1 MARRR
6 SPASPRK
13 APAAPKTEQGLAPHA
28 KSLRVQELLKERSR
42 LLRDV
47 QKKQAQLERLKEQAS
62 RQAQEAHLKM
72 APIVERQLRLST
84 ELEALFEELLRPG
97 RLQARARKEVERLRR
112 MLELQGLLGPF
123 DEDDEDD
130 EDDDGDEDLDE
141 EDLNEIFGR
150 RKEAR
155 GSPRP
160 SSGPHRP
167 AERPPTTVPGAS
179 QVGQERRS
187 LRDIFRNLARAIH
200 PDQARQD
207 SERERRTELMKQA
220 TRAYE
225 DGDLARLVELESA
238 WQSEKAL
245 DESGDPEVRC
255 RELERIN
262 RELLTQLR
270 DVTRQLR
277 DAKYDL
283 RDATMALPPDELV
296 ELANAELDDM
306 EAICEHV
313 RRFRDGKI
321 SLQDLAYGPLPRQ
334 RSQPRKRRK
343 RRV

>member
-6 SPASPRK
+6 PATSPRETK
-13 APAAPKTEQGLAPHA
+13 TVQQAPQGLAPHA
-28 KSLRVQELLKERSR
+28 KTLRVQELLKERSR

-47 QKKQAQLERLKEQAS
+47 QKKQAQLEKLKEQAS
-62 RQAQEAHLKM
+62 RQAQEAHIKM
-72 APIVERQLRLST
+72 APIVERQHRLAT
-84 ELEALFEELLRPG
+84 ELEALFEELLSPG
-97 RLQARARKEVERLRR
+97 RLQARARKQVERLRR
-112 MLELQGLLGPF
+112 VLELQGLLGAY
-123 DEDDEDD
+123 DQDDE
-130 EDDDGDEDLDE
+130 EDAGSNDE
-141 EDLNEIFGR
+141 EDLDDFFER
-150 RKEAR
+150 ESER
-155 GSPRP
+155 GSPPPRP
-160 SSGPHRP
+160 HAGPRRSAEAPP
-167 AERPPTTVPGAS
+167 ATVAGAS

-225 DGDLARLVELESA
+225 DGDLARLVQLESA

-245 DESGDPEVRC
+245 EDTGDPDVRC

-270 DVTRQLR
+270 EVTRQLR

-283 RDATMALPPDELV
+283 RDATMAYPPDELV

-321 SLQDLAYGPLPRQ
+321 SLQDLAYGPLPRA

-343 RRV
+343 R